1 MRFLK
6 MVLPA
11 TLTLV
16 PAAFLITG
24 GLLAPTPGFSLKKY
38 ADENKKTCNFCH
50 QKMAS
55 PDAMHKDPNL
65 TDAGKYFKD
74 HNHSLE
80 GYKPPAK

>member
-1 MRFLK
+1 MRFAK

-11 TLTLV
+11 TLFLA
-16 PAAFLITG
+16 PAALLITG
-24 GLLAPTPGFSLKKY
+24 GLLAPTPGFSTKKY
-38 ADENKKTCNFCH
+38 ADDNKKTCNFCH

-65 TDAGKYFKD
+65 TEAGKYFKD
-74 HNHSLE
+74 HNHSLD

>member
-1 MRFLK
+1 MRFVK

-11 TLTLV
+11 ALVLV

-24 GLLAPTPGFSLKKY
+24 GLLAPTSGFSTPKY
-38 ADENKKTCNFCH
+38 ASDNKKTCNFCH
-50 QKMAS
+50 SKMGDKDS
-55 PDAMHKDPNL
+55 MHKDPNL

-74 HNHSLE
+74 HNHSLD

>member
-1 MRFLK
+1 MRLVK
-6 MVLPA
+6 TVLPA
-11 TLTLV
+11 ALVLV

-24 GLLAPTPGFSLKKY
+24 GLLAPTPGFGIPKY
-38 ADENKKTCNFCH
+38 ATDNHKPCTFCH
-50 QKMAS
+50 QKMGDK
-55 PDAMHKDPNL
+55 DAMHKDPNL

>member
-1 MRFLK
+1 MRFFK

-11 TLTLV
+11 ALVLV

-24 GLLAPTPGFSLKKY
+24 GLLTPTPASARRSTP
-38 ADENKKTCNFCH
+38 ADNHKTCNFCH
-50 QKMAS
+50 VKTGDK
-55 PDAMHKDPNL
+55 DAMHKDPNL

-74 HNHSLE
+74 HNHSLD